1 MTESLETQNIVNQ
14 LYSKTKLKVKKNRS
28 GGRRRR
34 TGVLCRENKEQQSEG
49 KKQGERGAMG
59 TLVLFLKNVLQYS

>member
-14 LYSKTKLKVKKNRS
+14 LYSKTKLKVKKNRF

-34 TGVLCRENKEQQSEG
+34 TGILCRENKEQESEG
-49 KKQGERGAMG
+49 KKQGERRARRHSCS
-59 TLVLFLKNVLQYS
+59 FLKKCIAV